1 MPWLVS
7 YAVGTLLGV
16 ALLVL
21 LPEAL
26 AHLSARAVLGSLLA
40 GIMLFFLLE
49 KLVLWRHC
57 HTHDCEAHGMAAPM
71 VIIGDAFHNFL
82 DGVVIGTAVR
92 TSIPLGVSTAL
103 AVATHEI
110 PQELGDMAILLHAG
124 YSRRK
129 AFLLNLVS
137 GASAVL
143 GAIVAVF
150 ALEWVPQVNA
160 IRAVGRRGRFPVH
173 RDGRSHSRSASR
185 PDRRDDASSARAH
198 AGRHRHGR
206 RAQRI
211 RGRTVMYALAI
222 IRYRKPLEEVLVH
235 QDAHRAY
242 LRGLKEKGVLI
253 ASGPMNPRFG
263 GLALLRV
270 PTKMRKRSTRPRQR
284 PVLSVRR
291 RAVRADRLDAGYREG
306 RSRSFVTITYSSTGR
321 PPIRCSWMIRSST
334 GGSQPRYHVPSG

>member
-1 MPWLVS
+1 VRSLAWAVGLTLAGSLGGVLVASTLLFFNDRLRVKLVPWLVS

-26 AHLSARAVLGSLLA
+26 TRLSPRAVLSSLLA

-82 DGVVIGTAVR
+82 DGIIIGTAVR

-129 AFLLNLVS
+129 ALVLNLVS
-137 GASAVL
+137 GASAVF
-143 GAIVAVF
+143 GALLAVF
-150 ALEWVPQVNA
+150 ALEWVPHV
-160 IRAVGRRGRFPVH
+160 
-173 RDGRSHSRSASR
+173 
-185 PDRRDDASSARAH
+185 
-198 AGRHRHGR
+198 
-206 RAQRI
+206 
-211 RGRTVMYALAI
+211 TEY
-222 IRYRKPLEEVLVH
+222 
-235 QDAHRAY
+235 
-242 LRGLKEKGVLI
+242 
-253 ASGPMNPRFG
+253 
-263 GLALLRV
+263 
-270 PTKMRKRSTRPRQR
+270 
-284 PVLSVRR
+284 VLSV
-291 RAVRADRLDAGYREG
+291 AAAGFLYIAMADLIPDLHRGRIDSTTLRQLALALAGIG
-306 RSRSFVTITYSSTGR
+306 TVVGLNTFV
-321 PPIRCSWMIRSST
+321 
-334 GGSQPRYHVPSG
+334 GGH

>member
-1 MPWLVS
+1 VRSLAWAVGLTLAGSLGGVLVASALLFFNDRLRVKLVPWLVS

-26 AHLSARAVLGSLLA
+26 TRLSPRTVLSSLLA

-82 DGVVIGTAVR
+82 DGIIIGTAVR

-129 AFLLNLVS
+129 ALVLNLVS
-137 GASAVL
+137 GASAVV
-143 GAIVAVF
+143 GALLAVF
-150 ALEWVPQVNA
+150 ALEWVPQATEYVLSIA
-160 IRAVGRRGRFPVH
+160 AAGFLYIAMADLIPDLHRGRIDSTTL
-173 RDGRSHSRSASR
+173 R
-185 PDRRDDASSARAH
+185 
-198 AGRHRHGR
+198 
-206 RAQRI
+206 QL
-211 RGRTVMYALAI
+211 ALALAGI
-222 IRYRKPLEEVLVH
+222 GTVVALNAFV
-235 QDAHRAY
+235 
-242 LRGLKEKGVLI
+242 
-253 ASGPMNPRFG
+253 G
-263 GLALLRV
+263 G
-270 PTKMRKRSTRPRQR
+270 
-284 PVLSVRR
+284 
-291 RAVRADRLDAGYREG
+291 
-306 RSRSFVTITYSSTGR
+306 
-321 PPIRCSWMIRSST
+321 
-334 GGSQPRYHVPSG
+334 H